1 MSIIE
6 GDRPVAELANVLCF
20 HVLVLTFSLTIGLE
34 MELIGKADCFP
45 FVSFSDPDELV
56 GITEV
61 ELGKDVAP
69 WRSSQADDMSCK
81 G

>member
-1 MSIIE
+1 MVRRGVE
-6 GDRPVAELANVLCF
+6 G
-20 HVLVLTFSLTIGLE
+20 
-34 MELIGKADCFP
+34 CFP

-69 WRSSQADDMSCK
+69 WSSSKADDMSRK